1 MIREELFIM
10 SEEIKNEALTS
21 EETSEVSKSK
31 AKREARVAEVKAEK
45 TKKSFDKVLSVV
57 VGIIIAAIV
66 IGAIGMG
73 IYTSTT
79 STETVV
85 DSDFS
90 AGLTAEGFIEGA
102 NLSKVAD
109 LNLQNLVISFADVE
123 YTDENVENDMASI
136 ASNLAYY
143 DDNSE
148 LTVKDGDTINLD
160 YVGSID
166 GVPFDGGN
174 TNGNGASLTIGSHSY
189 IDTFEDQLVGSHP
202 GDAVTVEVTFPD
214 PYDNNPDL
222 AGKPAVFECTVNSIY
237 VVPALTDELVKENY
251 GDVASTVEE
260 LRAYAKEQGYKTNVM
275 TYISNYV
282 SENAKASSM
291 PSSYVKHLR
300 GLIKYNDVQTYNYYN
315 QYYSYMLGYTLYDSF
330 SAFTGKSDEEYEKD
344 LKVQAKNQAANDMTY
359 EALYKN
365 LGLSVSE
372 DTYNEVLAMYGNP
385 ETYGEGY
392 LNQVAIKYTVL
403 DYLVENAN
411 VQ

>member
-1 MIREELFIM
+1 M
-10 SEEIKNEALTS
+10 SEEIKNEVLTS

-31 AKREARVAEVKAEK
+31 AKREARMAEVKAEK

-109 LNLQNLVISFADVE
+109 LNLQDLVISFADVE

-174 TNGNGASLTIGSHSY
+174 TNGNGASLTIGSHSF
-189 IDTFEDQLVGSHP
+189 IDTFEEQLVGSHP

-214 PYDNNPDL
+214 PYD
-222 AGKPAVFECTVNSIY
+222 
-237 VVPALTDELVKENY
+237 
-251 GDVASTVEE
+251 
-260 LRAYAKEQGYKTNVM
+260 
-275 TYISNYV
+275 
-282 SENAKASSM
+282 
-291 PSSYVKHLR
+291 
-300 GLIKYNDVQTYNYYN
+300 
-315 QYYSYMLGYTLYDSF
+315 
-330 SAFTGKSDEEYEKD
+330 
-344 LKVQAKNQAANDMTY
+344 
-359 EALYKN
+359 
-365 LGLSVSE
+365 
-372 DTYNEVLAMYGNP
+372 
-385 ETYGEGY
+385 
-392 LNQVAIKYTVL
+392 
-403 DYLVENAN
+403 
-411 VQ
+411 